1 MVKKFKI
8 HEKAFLYPD
17 RDRGNLMRISY
28 APKSIAFRR
37 KQNLPMSHKT
47 RIRHFLRLSYKTCK
61 WVLLLA
67 ALFFLFV
74 LGFWIYNWLR
84 FRG

>member
-8 HEKAFLYPD
+8 HEKAFMPPD
-17 RDRGNLMRISY
+17 
-28 APKSIAFRR
+28 KE
-37 KQNLPMSHKT
+37 KQDIPMSHKT
-47 RIRHFLRLSYKTCK
+47 RIKHSLRFFCK
-61 WVLLLA
+61 IAKWTLLLA
-67 ALFFLFV
+67 TLFFLFV

>member
-8 HEKAFLYPD
+8 HKKAFLYPD
-17 RDRGNLMRISY
+17 RE
-28 APKSIAFRR
+28 
-37 KQNLPMSHKT
+37 KQDIPMSHKT

-61 WVLLLA
+61 WVLVLA
-67 ALFFLFV
+67 TFFILFA

-84 FRG
+84 FRGKNA

>member
-1 MVKKFKI
+1 MMKKIKLKI
-8 HEKAFLYPD
+8 MGFL
-17 RDRGNLMRISY
+17 R
-28 APKSIAFRR
+28 
-37 KQNLPMSHKT
+37 KT

-67 ALFFLFV
+67 AFFILFA